1 MESDKAMTQETDH
14 RQVVLWEVLESLQA
28 GTDVSLEGI
37 ENRLGAL
44 YVQHQAANDAAA
56 LTLIHE
62 AWERIQTLAQVA
74 NGAIDKAAAAREV
87 AAMMKQQRDTT
98 IRVLVDTQRAANEL
112 DRHNPIVDT
121 VAAHME
127 EAFTEEMEY
136 GEGYARVRSAAAMI
150 EEAEIPI
157 SYEQA
162 DTFLHI
168 ITDVGLTEIDPT
180 LAQDMRRRIGVFVA
194 GLVKEFDAAA
204 DVWGSLYPADQF
216 TGAVNMVL
224 EGDDDGR

>member
-37 ENRLGAL
+37 EDRLGTL
-44 YVQHQAANDAAA
+44 FVQHQQANDETAMV
-56 LTLIHE
+56 TINE
-62 AWERIQTLAQVA
+62 VWQRIQTLAKVA

-87 AAMMKQQRDTT
+87 AAMMKQQRDQT

-121 VAAHME
+121 VAEQME
-127 EAFTEEMEY
+127 EAFAEEMEY
-136 GEGYARVRSAAAMI
+136 GVGYARVRSAAAMV

-162 DTFLHI
+162 DTFLHM
-168 ITDVGLTEIDPT
+168 ITDVGLLEIDPT
-180 LAQDMRRRIGVFVA
+180 LAQDMRRRIGQFVA
-194 GLVKEFDAAA
+194 GLVEEFDAAA
-204 DVWGSLYPADQF
+204 DV
-216 TGAVNMVL
+216 
-224 EGDDDGR
+224 